1 MIDLCISLFAQY
13 SYHARLVLLSISDD
27 NSSST
32 DGTFLS
38 SITDYLKEAA
48 VGYINAVLPLQD
60 LDASRENTK
69 AHSVSGEKWRSR
81 VRGYKRSALTPLQTK
96 QKEAATA
103 AADMA
108 ADLGPTKLKLWSSLI
123 LLKSVCSNCTEVQ
136 SCLMESKFENVLS
149 ALIRLV
155 PSCKSVSAGV
165 KLVANTVWTPSEYQ
179 LAAAILATAASFSY
193 ENVESKRVL
202 SHSGDSR
209 LQLEK
214 APKTGSTLHQLAAI
228 GLSPYISRHLRRLC
242 LSMASEL
249 VRETVESRNPTS
261 VTTVAQKTVLA
272 RTVSLFLQDSL
283 SKTNTNPDDI
293 VFLVDLLAS
302 CICSG
307 QSVFASGVD
316 GIRSQRGNSHK
327 PKKYSDSTTL
337 FDQSFTGNDSPPS
350 IPSLISWIWELHC
363 NDAHVIS
370 ALMRMIGSIADS
382 GGKNRR
388 ILANITEGEATRV
401 IVDILTLRA
410 KERSL
415 VHDQVHTIALVALW
429 GLLNNR

>member
-1 MIDLCISLFAQY
+1 M
-13 SYHARLVLLSISDD
+13 
-27 NSSST
+27 
-32 DGTFLS
+32 
-38 SITDYLKEAA
+38 
-48 VGYINAVLPLQD
+48 
-60 LDASRENTK
+60 
-69 AHSVSGEKWRSR
+69 
-81 VRGYKRSALTPLQTK
+81 
-96 QKEAATA
+96 
-103 AADMA
+103 
-108 ADLGPTKLKLWSSLI
+108 
-123 LLKSVCSNCTEVQ
+123 
-136 SCLMESKFENVLS
+136 
-149 ALIRLV
+149 
-155 PSCKSVSAGV
+155 
-165 KLVANTVWTPSEYQ
+165 
-179 LAAAILATAASFSY
+179 
-193 ENVESKRVL
+193 
-202 SHSGDSR
+202 
-209 LQLEK
+209 QLEK

-429 GLLNNR
+429 GLLNNSEQARADVKVKLGDLTALISSRSLLNSPPSSLGQTEISTGDTATYLGLSKRATGALSILLQ